1 MFQPVVSIVLIWFNV
16 TPLCWWTGKFLCE
29 IQGTNWVKMGCG
41 NEGTTAL
48 STALIFEVDF
58 SSELFFFFNFALPR
72 KKKPEYSYKFHT
84 TMPPSHLRAWY
95 TQGRL
100 RYTRIIL
107 CGNWVPG
114 RPTVLFPWQLS
125 VLWTL
130 TSKALHCFR
139 WPISLTHSYR
149 RGLNR
154 AESSWLGSH
163 CISDLGWEQMGKEEH
178 FMLVKS
184 FKPVLSCELTFF
196 FF

>member
-1 MFQPVVSIVLIWFNV
+1 MKVQLFSPLPWYLRLTSPVNSF
-16 TPLCWWTGKFLCE
+16 
-29 IQGTNWVKMGCG
+29 
-41 NEGTTAL
+41 
-48 STALIFEVDF
+48 
-58 SSELFFFFNFALPR
+58 FFFFNFALPR

-84 TMPPSHLRAWY
+84 TMPPSHPRAWY

-139 WPISLTHSYR
+139 WPISLTHSCR

-154 AESSWLGSH
+154 AECSWLGSH

-196 FF
+196 FFLTVSRVHLRTSQLTWGWK